1 LIGYYA
7 SLVQLKQLNLIKEIK
22 TDLKSEFYKQIF
34 GMYEEMGDHIS
45 LQYGG
50 SIAHH
55 AQVGQKKGKLS
66 SISELLTSF
75 KRHLANNFT
84 DPQKQNVF
92 NLFLGIY

>member
-1 LIGYYA
+1 VQCLIGYYA

-22 TDLKSEFYKQIF
+22 TDLQSEFYKQIF
-34 GMYEEMGDHIS
+34 GMFEDMGDHIS

-55 AQVGQKKGKLS
+55 AAVGKKGKLS

-84 DPQKQNVF
+84 DPQK
-92 NLFLGIY
+92 